1 MKKRISTVIDGA
13 EEFQNNPLQ
22 IKDTGERKEIDFYLS
37 GEITEIENY
46 IDFLRAVG
54 NCRSGDLVTIHIN
67 CYGGLADT
75 AWNIYDELRSSNADV
90 VVSIEGACCS
100 AATMIMLG
108 ANAWE
113 VSKHAY
119 CMVHCW
125 TDCGYGK
132 WNELVAKYDFDKKVA
147 VRHFKELYKNFMTDK
162 EIEECLG
169 GKDFYFDNEET
180 MERLNNYQKDEI
192 ERMES
197 IQKITSKYSSMA
209 QKEIDKSLNGTTSK
223 KRRRKA

>member
-1 MKKRISTVIDGA
+1 
-13 EEFQNNPLQ
+13 
-22 IKDTGERKEIDFYLS
+22 
-37 GEITEIENY
+37 
-46 IDFLRAVG
+46 
-54 NCRSGDLVTIHIN
+54 
-67 CYGGLADT
+67 
-75 AWNIYDELRSSNADV
+75 
-90 VVSIEGACCS
+90 
-100 AATMIMLG
+100 
-108 ANAWE
+108 
-113 VSKHAY
+113 
-119 CMVHCW
+119 MVHCW

-192 ERMES
+192 ESMES